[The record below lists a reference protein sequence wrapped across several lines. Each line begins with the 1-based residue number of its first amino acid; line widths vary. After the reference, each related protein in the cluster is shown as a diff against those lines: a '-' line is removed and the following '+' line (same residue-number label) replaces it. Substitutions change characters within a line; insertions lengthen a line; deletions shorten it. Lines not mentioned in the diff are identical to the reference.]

1 MQSNDFSS
9 YYLLYKWHNN
19 CMKKLVQLAR
29 VHCIKQSVQLAR
41 VFTDT
46 VFDEQNLLFFISNL
60 LLITCSMITQ
70 TQRIKTITL

>member
-46 VFDEQNLLFFISNL
+46 VFTEP
-60 LLITCSMITQ
+60 LIFHLQSIINNMFYDHPDT
-70 TQRIKTITL
+70 KN